1 MQREKGSPQMFF
13 VYCDPDQVPPP
24 QAWTN
29 VLAELV

>member
-1 MQREKGSPQMFF
+1 MQREKGSPQMIF
-13 VYCDPDQVPPP
+13 VYCDPEVPPP